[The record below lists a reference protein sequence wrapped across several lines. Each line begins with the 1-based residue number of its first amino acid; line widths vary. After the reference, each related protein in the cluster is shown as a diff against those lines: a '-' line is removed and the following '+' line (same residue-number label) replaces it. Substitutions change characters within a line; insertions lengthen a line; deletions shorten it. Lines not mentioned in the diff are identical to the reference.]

1 VHILQDLDGST
12 WFYRVLYG
20 FTGFYGFIIW
30 FYCKHDLA
38 TLRPSCLTMRL
49 PWMFSWD
56 SHAHPAG
63 SEWRLAL
70 RLFREMPLLKLLSD
84 VYTCAIASR
93 ALWPY
98 GSGKIWQSHKSSE
111 CLIIIDSGGTDKS
124 LKK

>member
-1 VHILQDLDGST
+1 MHILQDLDGST

-84 VYTCAIASR
+84 VYTCAMDLAG
-93 ALWPY
+93 PY
-98 GSGKIWQSHKSSE
+98 GLMDLAKSGKVTKVQSV
-111 CLIIIDSGGTDKS
+111 
-124 LKK
+124 